1 MIAKAID
8 TLTEKLSTV
17 QQQTP
22 YTHTLY
28 TPYTP
33 YTPESRDIKGGQG
46 DIYFKKIY
54 ISSQSYV

>member
-1 MIAKAID
+1 MD

-33 YTPESRDIKGGQG
+33 YTSESGDLKGGQG
-46 DIYFKKIY
+46 VRYILKIKKNIITVLY
-54 ISSQSYV
+54 LS